1 MRTSKVL
8 IQKVHKARSLV
19 ILTIVFLVI
28 LVLTDVYLLV
38 QVIMNKIPYILGI
51 SLLAIITA
59 TVIGSYLYAP
69 MSIALSDDALILYRG
84 IGKKKFN
91 YSDIATIDTYISD
104 GTVVRICGIGGV
116 FGFIGRYYTKKIGHY
131 FSYVGDYS
139 QAFYLRLKNGKKY
152 LFSCED
158 RDLIVFLV
166 KKKIA

>member
-1 MRTSKVL
+1 MRTSEVINK
-8 IQKVHKARSLV
+8 KVHKARPLI
-19 ILTIVFLVI
+19 ILTVIFLAI
-28 LVLTDVYLLV
+28 LVLADVYLLV
-38 QVIMNKIPYILGI
+38 QIIKNRIPHILGI

-69 MSIALSDDALILYRG
+69 MSITLSESALILNRG

-91 YSDIATIDTYISD
+91 YSDIAAVDTYISD
-104 GTVVRICGIGGV
+104 GPVVRVCGIGGV

-139 QAFYLRLKNGKKY
+139 QTFYLRLKNGKKY
-152 LFSCED
+152 LLSCEN